1 MTTTPTV
8 WKALSNGSMGSGWEM
23 IATGDFTGNG
33 RDDLLWR
40 NTTTGDLYT
49 WSMNG
54 VTLESLND
62 ASFEGAPGNLGA
74 AWSVGGVCDF
84 SGDGNEDL
92 VWVNSADN
100 DVQIWEMNDA
110 GDVARISFPAG
121 QLGTEWHFGGVAE
134 LTGDTT
140 PDLLWNNDAGRI
152 AIFGMRVNDSGME
165 SVA

>member
-1 MTTTPTV
+1 MF
-8 WKALSNGSMGSGWEM
+8 
-23 IATGDFTGNG
+23 I
-33 RDDLLWR
+33 
-40 NTTTGDLYT
+40 

-54 VTLESLND
+54 ATLEGLSD
-62 ASFEGAPGNLGA
+62 ASFNTVPGSLAGT
-74 AWSVGGVCDF
+74 WQVGGVADF
-84 SGDGNEDL
+84 SGDGNEDI

-134 LTGDTT
+134 LTGDST

-152 AIFGMRVNDSGME
+152 AIFGMRVNAATVME
-165 SVA
+165 SVI